1 MKQKRII
8 KWKNYNIKIM
18 GEQDMQLEIL
28 DNKLKVVKL
37 NTNETVPEVVFKQG
51 FYSIT
56 KTNEELSIVVD
67 ENINIQSDII
77 EYNWRA
83 IKIVGTL
90 DFSLIGILSRISTIL
105 AQAEI
110 SIFAISTYNTDY
122 ILLKANQLENAIE
135 VLKQNNYE
143 II

>member
-1 MKQKRII
+1 
-8 KWKNYNIKIM
+8 
-18 GEQDMQLEIL
+18 MQLEIL
-28 DNKLKVVKL
+28 YNKLKVVKL
-37 NTNETVPEVVFKQG
+37 KTNEIVPKGVFEQE

-67 ENINIQSDII
+67 EDINISSDIV

-83 IKIVGTL
+83 MKIVGTL

-122 ILLKANQLENAIE
+122 ILLKANKLEKAIE

>member
-1 MKQKRII
+1 MKLK
-8 KWKNYNIKIM
+8 
-18 GEQDMQLEIL
+18 IL
-28 DNKLKVVKL
+28 DKKLKVVKL
-37 NTNETVPEVVFKQG
+37 KANEKVPEIVYNQE

-56 KTNEELSIVVD
+56 KTDEELSIVVEED
-67 ENINIQSDII
+67 VNILSEIVEN
-77 EYNWRA
+77 NWKA

-122 ILLKANQLENAIE
+122 ILVKANKLENAVEI
-135 VLKQNNYE
+135 LKQNEYE
-143 II
+143 FI

>member
-1 MKQKRII
+1 
-8 KWKNYNIKIM
+8 
-18 GEQDMQLEIL
+18 MQLEIL

-37 NTNETVPEVVFKQG
+37 NTNETVPEVVFKQE

-67 ENINIQSDII
+67 EDINISSDIV

-83 IKIVGTL
+83 MKIVGTL

-122 ILLKANQLENAIE
+122 ILLKANKLEKAIE

>member
-1 MKQKRII
+1 
-8 KWKNYNIKIM
+8 
-18 GEQDMQLEIL
+18 MQLEIL

-37 NTNETVPEVVFKQG
+37 NTNETVPEVVFKQE

-67 ENINIQSDII
+67 EDINVSSDIV

-83 IKIVGTL
+83 MKIVGTL

-122 ILLKANQLENAIE
+122 ILLKANKLEKAIE

>member
-1 MKQKRII
+1 MKLK
-8 KWKNYNIKIM
+8 
-18 GEQDMQLEIL
+18 IL

-37 NTNETVPEVVFKQG
+37 NTNETVPELVFKQD

-56 KTNEELSIVVD
+56 RTNEELSIVVD
-67 ENINIQSDII
+67 ENINISSDIV

>member
-1 MKQKRII
+1 MK
-8 KWKNYNIKIM
+8 
-18 GEQDMQLEIL
+18 LEIL

-37 NTNETVPEVVFKQG
+37 KTSATLPEAVFEQK

-56 KTNEELSIVVD
+56 KTDEELSIVVNED
-67 ENINIQSDII
+67 VEIQSDII

-83 IKIVGTL
+83 IRIVGTL
-90 DFSLIGILSRISTIL
+90 DFSLIGILSKISTIL

-122 ILLKANQLENAIE
+122 ILIKDDKLLKAKAI
-135 VLKQNNYE
+135 LKDNGYE
-143 II
+143 FVY

>member
-1 MKQKRII
+1 
-8 KWKNYNIKIM
+8 
-18 GEQDMQLEIL
+18 MQLEIL

-37 NTNETVPEVVFKQG
+37 NINETVPEVVFKQE

-67 ENINIQSDII
+67 EDINISSDIV

-83 IKIVGTL
+83 MKIVGTL

-122 ILLKANQLENAIE
+122 ILLKANKLEKAIE